1 MDKRMELEARDLRV
15 IRIEEMMDATEKAL
29 DFCETEI
36 KKKHIDGF
44 EQESAA
50 ELGSRYTAY
59 WLEYWLRSEDL
70 ARARHEAAPTRKINF
85 SVVQS
90 LRGEAG
96 IALFAARQD
105 GDYSGVKKYLGDL
118 AKDIGKNDP
127 NPRLLVSGL
136 ETLIEKLPA
145 EKGSKF
151 IPPTPAWMDDRFK
164 VEHES
169 VA

>member
-1 MDKRMELEARDLRV
+1 M
-15 IRIEEMMDATEKAL
+15 
-29 DFCETEI
+29 
-36 KKKHIDGF
+36 
-44 EQESAA
+44 
-50 ELGSRYTAY
+50 
-59 WLEYWLRSEDL
+59 
-70 ARARHEAAPTRKINF
+70 
-85 SVVQS
+85 
-90 LRGEAG
+90 RGEAG